1 MGHYLRGADIRHSR
15 SNCQAMAR
23 DNIDSVLRAL
33 RRVNLQ
39 GSFFGQTVAI
49 RFGLSESDIE
59 TLEALID
66 MGAST
71 AGRLSELTGLTSGAV
86 TRVIDRLEQAGFV
99 RRVADPA
106 DRRRVIVE
114 AIPEKVAA
122 VQATLNRVG
131 SASADE
137 IGRYTDAQLS
147 LITDF
152 LTKMEQITREE
163 ATSLRENVG
172 GEAADGDGSG
182 SEHSAPLG
190 GLMGAKLHVRSGLS
204 ALRIRDG
211 ADPRDLYRASFEG
224 ATPQVRLRD
233 GRVLVQ
239 YRGIPFDWR
248 KRTATFRLN
257 TTIPWTIEA
266 MGGIQRV
273 EADLRSVDLRKF
285 DLVGGTERI
294 QIELGPVNGELPIRI
309 VGGARTIRIERPR
322 GVPAQLKVVG
332 STGSATVDGTRA
344 SRKGGAT
351 TLSSAGWEGARDRIT
366 VNVVGGS
373 KSIDIVDRP

>member
-1 MGHYLRGADIRHSR
+1 MT
-15 SNCQAMAR
+15 R
-23 DNIDSVLRAL
+23 DSINSAIRAL
-33 RRVNLQ
+33 RRVNIQ
-39 GSFFGQTVAI
+39 GSVFGQTVAI

-99 RRVADPA
+99 RRVPDPA

-122 VQATLNRVG
+122 VQATLDRVG
-131 SASADE
+131 SASASE
-137 IGRYTDAQLS
+137 IGRYTDAQLA

-152 LTKMEQITREE
+152 LTKMEQITRDE
-163 ATSLRENVG
+163 AASLRENVG
-172 GEAADGDGSG
+172 GEAGANGGGAG

-190 GLMGAKLHVRSGLS
+190 GLGSAKLHVRSGLS
-204 ALRIRDG
+204 SLRLRDG

-224 ATPQVRLRD
+224 AVPQVRLRD

-248 KRTATFRLN
+248 KRTATFGLN
-257 TTIPWTIEA
+257 TTIPWSIEA
-266 MGGIQRV
+266 IGGVQRV
-273 EADLRSVDLRKF
+273 EADLRSIDLRKF
-285 DLVGGTERI
+285 DLVGGSERV
-294 QIELGPVNGELPIRI
+294 QLELGPVTGELPIRI
-309 VGGARTIRIERPR
+309 VGGSKTIRVERPR
-322 GVPAQLKVVG
+322 GVPVQLKVVG
-332 STGSATVDGTRA
+332 SAAATTIDSVKA
-344 SRKGGAT
+344 ARKGGAT
-351 TLSSAGWEGARDRIT
+351 TLTSAGWDEARDRVT
-366 VNVVGGS
+366 LEVVGGS
-373 KSIDIVDRP
+373 KSIDVVDRP

>member
-1 MGHYLRGADIRHSR
+1 M
-15 SNCQAMAR
+15 NR
-23 DNIDSVLRAL
+23 DHVDSVLRAL
-33 RRVNLQ
+33 RRVNIQ

-99 RRVADPA
+99 RRVPDPA

-114 AIPEKVAA
+114 AVPEKVAA
-122 VQATLNRVG
+122 VRATLDRVG

-137 IGRYTDAQLS
+137 IGRYTDAQLA

-152 LTKMEQITREE
+152 LTKMEQITKEE
-163 ATSLRENVG
+163 ATTLRENP
-172 GEAADGDGSG
+172 ASSDSADGSEAQA
-182 SEHSAPLG
+182 SEHAAPLG
-190 GLMGAKLHVRSGLS
+190 GLTSARLHIRSGLS
-204 ALRIRDG
+204 SLRLRDG
-211 ADPRDLYRASFEG
+211 TDLRHLYRAAFEG

-248 KRTATFRLN
+248 KRTATFGLN
-257 TTIPWTIEA
+257 PTIPWAIES

-273 EADLRSVDLRKF
+273 EADLRALDVRKL

-294 QIELGPVNGELPIRI
+294 QIELGRPVGDVPLRI
-309 VGGARTIRIERPR
+309 VGGAKTIRVERPR
-322 GVPAQLKVVG
+322 GVPIQLKVVG
-332 STGSATVDGTRA
+332 STGAATLDGMRLRGESAGSA
-344 SRKGGAT
+344 
-351 TLSSAGWEGARDRIT
+351 LSSRGWDGARDRFT
-366 VNVVGGS
+366 LEVVGGS
-373 KSIDIVDRP
+373 KSIEVVDRA

>member
-1 MGHYLRGADIRHSR
+1 MP
-15 SNCQAMAR
+15 R

-33 RRVNLQ
+33 RRVNIQ

-66 MGAST
+66 IGAST

-99 RRVADPA
+99 RRVPDPA

-131 SASADE
+131 SASAAE
-137 IGRYTDAQLS
+137 IGRYSDAQLT

-152 LTKMEQITREE
+152 LARMEQITRDE
-163 ATSLRENVG
+163 AATLRENPG
-172 GEAADGDGSG
+172 GGDGGGDAEVAG

-190 GLMGAKLHVRSGLS
+190 GLSSAKLHVRSGLS
-204 ALRIRDG
+204 SLRVRSG
-211 ADPRDLYRASFEG
+211 ADPRELYRAAFEG

-248 KRTATFRLN
+248 KRNASFGLN
-257 TTIPWTIEA
+257 TAIPWTIEVV
-266 MGGIQRV
+266 GGIQQV
-273 EADLRSVDLRKF
+273 EADLREVDLRRF
-285 DLVGGTERI
+285 DLTGGTERI
-294 QIELGPVNGELPIRI
+294 QLELGRPSGEVPIRI
-309 VGGARTIRIERPR
+309 VGGAKAIRLERPS
-322 GVPAQLKVVG
+322 GVPVQLRVVG
-332 STGSATVDGTRA
+332 SAAAATLDGLKLGK
-344 SRKGGAT
+344 KGGES
-351 TLSSAGWEGARDRIT
+351 TLASPGWDAARDRIALD
-366 VNVVGGS
+366 VVGGS
-373 KSIDIVDRP
+373 KSIDIVDRR

>member
-1 MGHYLRGADIRHSR
+1 MT
-15 SNCQAMAR
+15 R

-59 TLEALID
+59 TLEALIE
-66 MGAST
+66 MGASS

-99 RRVADPA
+99 RRVPDPA

-114 AIPEKVAA
+114 AIPDKVAA

-137 IGRYTDAQLS
+137 IGRYTDAQLA

-152 LTKMEQITREE
+152 LTRMEQITRGE
-163 ATSLRENVG
+163 AATLRENPG
-172 GEAADGDGSG
+172 GGDGG
-182 SEHSAPLG
+182 ADAAVATSEHSAPLG
-190 GLMGAKLHVRSGLS
+190 GLTSAKLHVRSGLS
-204 ALRIRDG
+204 SLRLRPGID
-211 ADPRDLYRASFEG
+211 ARDLYRAAFEG

-239 YRGIPFDWR
+239 YRGLPFDWR
-248 KRTATFRLN
+248 KRTATFGLN
-257 TTIPWTIEA
+257 PAIPWTIELL
-266 MGGIQRV
+266 GGIQKV
-273 EADLRSVDLRKF
+273 EADLRTIDVRRF
-285 DLVGGTERI
+285 DLVGGAERV
-294 QIELGPVNGELPIRI
+294 QLELDRPTGEVPIRI
-309 VGGARTIRIERPR
+309 VGGAKTVRLERPR
-322 GVPAQLKVVG
+322 GVPVRLKIVG
-332 STGSATVDGTRA
+332 STGSATLDGTRLG
-344 SRKGGAT
+344 RKGGESV
-351 TLSSAGWEGARDRIT
+351 LESHGWAASRDRIALE
-366 VNVVGGS
+366 VVGGS
-373 KSIDIVDRP
+373 KSIEIVDRP

>member
-1 MGHYLRGADIRHSR
+1 
-15 SNCQAMAR
+15 MAR

-99 RRVADPA
+99 RRVPDPA

-122 VQATLNRVG
+122 VESTLNRVG
-131 SASADE
+131 TKSADE
-137 IGRYTDAQLS
+137 IARYTDAQLA

-152 LTKMEQITREE
+152 LTKMEQITRDE
-163 ATSLRENVG
+163 ATTLRDHA
-172 GEAADGDGSG
+172 GESDGAGDAAA

-190 GLMGAKLHVRSGLS
+190 GLSSAKLHVRSGLS
-204 ALRIRDG
+204 ALRLGPGPDNG
-211 ADPRDLYRASFEG
+211 ELYRAAFEG
-224 ATPQVRLRD
+224 ATPHVRLRN

-239 YRGIPFDWR
+239 YRGLPFDWR
-248 KRTATFRLN
+248 KRTATFGLN
-257 TTIPWTIEA
+257 PTIPWTVELV
-266 MGGIQRV
+266 GGIQKV
-273 EADLRSVDLRKF
+273 EADLRAIDLRRF
-285 DLVGGTERI
+285 DLTGGTERI
-294 QIELGPVNGELPIRI
+294 QLELGRPHGEVAIRV
-309 VGGARTIRIERPR
+309 VGGGRSIRLERPR
-322 GVPAQLKVVG
+322 GVPVRLNVQG
-332 STGSATVDGTRA
+332 QSASVTVDGLKIGKRSGESVLETPTW
-344 SRKGGAT
+344 SRDQ
-351 TLSSAGWEGARDRIT
+351 DRID
-366 VNVVGGS
+366 VEVIGGT
-373 KSIDIVDRP
+373 KTIEIVERP

>member
-1 MGHYLRGADIRHSR
+1 MV
-15 SNCQAMAR
+15 R

-99 RRVADPA
+99 RRVPDPA

-137 IGRYTDAQLS
+137 IGRYTDAQLA

-152 LTKMEQITREE
+152 LTRMEQITRDE
-163 ATSLRENVG
+163 ATTLRENPG
-172 GEAADGDGSG
+172 GGDGAADAEVAA

-190 GLMGAKLHVRSGLS
+190 GLASARLHVRSGLS
-204 ALRIRDG
+204 SLRLRAGTDE
-211 ADPRDLYRASFEG
+211 RELYRAAFEG

-248 KRTATFRLN
+248 KRSATLGLN

-273 EADLRSVDLRKF
+273 EADLRTVDLRKF
-285 DLVGGTERI
+285 DLVGGSERI

-309 VGGARTIRIERPR
+309 VGGSKTIRIERPR
-322 GVPAQLKVVG
+322 GVPVQLKVVG
-332 STGSATVDGTRA
+332 SAAAATLDGLKLGKR
-344 SRKGGAT
+344 GGES
-351 TLSSAGWEGARDRIT
+351 TLESPGWDRARDRIT
-366 VNVVGGS
+366 LEVVGGS
-373 KSIDIVDRP
+373 KSIDILDRP